1 MVTAI
6 SVAIKIVVTIAL
18 ANPQR
23 ATLNPADLACPDL
36 IRRIDLALNH
46 NMATATGSAVHF
58 KRHAATSPAVVM
70 AESRSQTP
78 LFSTRIVTSDTTKPT
93 SIKAPQVKAKV
104 AYP

>member
-1 MVTAI
+1 MAI

-23 ATLNPADLACPDL
+23 AILNPADLDCPTL
-36 IRRIDLALNH
+36 ILRIDLALNH
-46 NMATATGSAVHF
+46 NMATAMGSSVHF

-70 AESRSQTP
+70 AETRSQAL
-78 LFSTRIVTSDTTKPT
+78 LFSTRIVISDTRNPT
-93 SIKAPQVKAKV
+93 SIRAPQVKASV